1 MPRLHDYFNLLLK
14 GCEICATILAYRTA
28 LSNVRYGTALNKNV
42 IAYYDNDMISLAQLD
57 VCKTITIERKILK
70 IMTNK

>member
-42 IAYYDNDMISLAQLD
+42 IAYYDNAMISLNDGQ
-57 VCKTITIERKILK
+57 
-70 IMTNK
+70 